1 MAGLIPQERL
11 PDVEMH
17 LQNNL
22 LYMKVDSINHHLIK
36 MILEPTFQHCRSIY
50 LLSRSEALID
60 MVPKSDDLIEEVLSL
75 SGTQEYRNRT
85 FQVTICQAQ
94 DKIEPNIIADYA
106 LALVSPHPSDSMSS
120 KYLLANRDWIEFRV
134 RRNSTT
140 SQSTYPVLDTE
151 EKSENASDITGL
163 HPNAEV
169 DQGSET
175 DSVSNPESEPEEEPE
190 PVEEV
195 ITPKPTDPK
204 TPVREPTDT
213 ISSLDETKDDTVVKN
228 KQTQTPQH
236 MQTPI
241 QPGFIPTVAT
251 PASPWPLSTPPGHT
265 GHTPPPV
272 PTPLKHELRDPPKH
286 PPTPRDPFILDPI
299 KKLNPIQ
306 DPSFKITQTDPEP
319 PPKRKSSELL
329 TIRNPEYTP
338 SKKYFPLSIPPF
350 GEDDPSQFTF
360 AATKNPPPKP
370 PEPKKPD
377 TLDLLTQAM
386 CQLDTEELRSF
397 IGALM
402 IIDKQREGRSDHIS
416 LSPELDQA
424 RDPPLGG
431 KVGVAGGRG
440 VPQHNPV
447 EERFGLDNPNNPTS
461 TPNHLIG
468 NAPTTLISDNS
479 ANPGHLTTY
488 PELQTSFQ
496 AMSEGFLKAALKE
509 GVLRQDTPKLHEFSG
524 KPEDGKASW
533 RRWELQIKGLVGS
546 YSDRAIKEAMN
557 KALQG
562 DAAIVAD
569 SMDDECI
576 WQELLAD
583 LKAKFTVVSSL
594 NVMMA
599 NLYGIKQGNNS
610 VSQFAINIEKVLGSI
625 RVSHPTTFSTR
636 ESQRHLR
643 TRFFH

>member
-1 MAGLIPQERL
+1 
-11 PDVEMH
+11 
-17 LQNNL
+17 
-22 LYMKVDSINHHLIK
+22 
-36 MILEPTFQHCRSIY
+36 
-50 LLSRSEALID
+50 
-60 MVPKSDDLIEEVLSL
+60 
-75 SGTQEYRNRT
+75 
-85 FQVTICQAQ
+85 
-94 DKIEPNIIADYA
+94 
-106 LALVSPHPSDSMSS
+106 
-120 KYLLANRDWIEFRV
+120 
-134 RRNSTT
+134 
-140 SQSTYPVLDTE
+140 
-151 EKSENASDITGL
+151 
-163 HPNAEV
+163 
-169 DQGSET
+169 
-175 DSVSNPESEPEEEPE
+175 
-190 PVEEV
+190 
-195 ITPKPTDPK
+195 
-204 TPVREPTDT
+204 
-213 ISSLDETKDDTVVKN
+213 
-228 KQTQTPQH
+228 

-251 PASPWPLSTPPGHT
+251 QASPWPLNTPPGHT

-286 PPTPRDPFILDPI
+286 PPTPRDPFIVDPI
-299 KKLNPIQ
+299 KTLNPIQ
-306 DPSFKITQTDPEP
+306 DPSFKITQTDPEPQTKLKGKPP

-338 SKKYFPLSIPPF
+338 SKKYFPLSMPPF
-350 GEDDPSQFTF
+350 GEEDPGQFTF

-397 IGALM
+397 IAALM

-416 LSPELDQA
+416 T
-424 RDPPLGG
+424 
-431 KVGVAGGRG
+431 
-440 VPQHNPV
+440 
-447 EERFGLDNPNNPTS
+447 PNNP
-461 TPNHLIG
+461 IG

-496 AMSEGFLKAALKE
+496 AMPEGFLKVALKE
-509 GVLRQDTPKLHEFSG
+509 EVLRQDTPKLHEFSG
-524 KPEDGKASW
+524 KPEDEKASW
-533 RRWELQIKGLVGS
+533 RRRELQIKGLVGS

-569 SMDDECI
+569 SMDDDCT
-576 WQELLAD
+576 WQELLAA
-583 LKAKFTVVSSL
+583 LKAKFTVVSPL
-594 NVMMA
+594 DVMMA

-610 VSQFAINIEKVLGSI
+610 VSQFAINIEKVSGSI

-643 TRFFH
+643 TRFFHGLNDKLRNSLRHKYETDCSYEELLQYARMVESEKSESGVSESVPAKATKAKASSAQQQQQQSQSKGTGDLVRLEKAYRSCQGELAKMMQRHLQQMQEIKSSWDASVFQSSTDPTPQQNSGSGGNSSYSHPQNQNSSPQNSGQYPNQNQNYNSNGRGYRGRGRGKGYGPGRRQATTLPGKPEGWNRLCFWCRDFATFDDANHPIKECPYYKEVRKEWWQHQQQTSPSQPANPTSQNPTSEGNQ